1 MDTMAALR
9 KLPEKI
15 KNLPSS
21 IRQAIIEYS
30 ESNIKTKNSSESA
43 GHIPPEHVGLC
54 RRLLHR
60 RETDTGC
67 LPAEG

>member
-21 IRQAIIEYS
+21 IRQAIIDY
-30 ESNIKTKNSSESA
+30 
-43 GHIPPEHVGLC
+43 
-54 RRLLHR
+54 
-60 RETDTGC
+60 
-67 LPAEG
+67 